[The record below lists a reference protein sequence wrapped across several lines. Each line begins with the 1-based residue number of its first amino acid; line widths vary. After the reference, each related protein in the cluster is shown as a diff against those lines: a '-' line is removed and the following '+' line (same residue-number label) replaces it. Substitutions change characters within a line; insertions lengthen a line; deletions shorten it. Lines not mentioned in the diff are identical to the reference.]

1 MKYVFSHNKQFCAKL
16 EKAVQ
21 SPGFCIALCAI
32 TIVSMGYRTKY
43 ENHPFSQ
50 AVYSAHI
57 YYIVHC
63 CTGSYDLTH
72 ILTSQRQR
80 NAKATKRDEQQPK
93 TIKKRQ
99 FQRVTGFI
107 FVTTHIEYTR
117 WCCLLFLFELLGFIN
132 SRSAI
137 WQDYYEKRCYTSEL
151 TSSS

>member
-32 TIVSMGYRTKY
+32 TIVSMGYLTKY

-80 NAKATKRDEQQPK
+80 NAKATKRDEQQKNNHQK
-93 TIKKRQ
+93 TTISKGDR
-99 FQRVTGFI
+99 FYIRNNTHRIHTLMLFI
-107 FVTTHIEYTR
+107 V
-117 WCCLLFLFELLGFIN
+117 FI
-132 SRSAI
+132 RI
-137 WQDYYEKRCYTSEL
+137 IGLYK
-151 TSSS
+151 